1 MAVMDHIRYLAE
13 TVGPRGSTRPPEK
26 RAAEY
31 AEKVL
36 REAGLNPVTESFV
49 SGRSTYHPFALFAA
63 LVLLSVAV
71 FWWGGRWGAA
81 AAALLTAASLV
92 SALLEL
98 AFRPNPF
105 RWILP
110 KGQSQNVWARIEP
123 KGEARENVVLIGH
136 LDTHRTPLLFA
147 KRWVRILGNLVPLA
161 MGSCLL
167 LMAAFVTRI
176 FLASPILSY
185 AALPLAVIM
194 LALFLLMMQA
204 DFTPFAA
211 GANDNATGV
220 GVVLEMARNL
230 RSQPLDHTRVW
241 VLASGCEEVGCYGAE
256 AFAVGHKAELNRPV
270 WMSIDSVGGA
280 GAGVTYLSD
289 ETFLLTTRS
298 DPGCWNTPTRSP
310 AATPHITPTPMSTR
324 EPIQKVLSGGNTVSG
339 CFPSSTAGETAFF
352 PSGTGLR
359 IQPRISTR
367 RSSKTRSCSSRNFSA
382 GSTRASRKRP
392 TDRARKPHDGQKLAQ
407 GRNYSSDQAT
417 L

>member
-13 TVGPRGSTRPPEK
+13 TVGPRWSTRPPEK

-63 LVLLSVAV
+63 LALLSVAV
-71 FWWGGRWGAA
+71 FWWGGRRGAA

-230 RSQPLDHTRVW
+230 RSQPLEHTRVW

-298 DPGCWNTPTRSP
+298 DPRLLEYADEIARGNP
-310 AATPHITPTPMSTR
+310 AYNAYPHVYKGAYTEGAIGGKHGFR
-324 EPIQKVLSGGNTVSG
+324 VLSFVN
-339 CFPSSTAGETAFF
+339 C
-352 PSGTGLR
+352 
-359 IQPRISTR
+359 R
-367 RSSKTRSCSSRNFSA
+367 RD
-382 GSTRASRKRP
+382 GVLPEWHRP
-392 TDRARKPHDGQKLAQ
+392 TDTTA
-407 GRNYSSDQAT
+407 NIDQAVVENT
-417 L
+417 FLFVEELLGRIDASVPEKAD